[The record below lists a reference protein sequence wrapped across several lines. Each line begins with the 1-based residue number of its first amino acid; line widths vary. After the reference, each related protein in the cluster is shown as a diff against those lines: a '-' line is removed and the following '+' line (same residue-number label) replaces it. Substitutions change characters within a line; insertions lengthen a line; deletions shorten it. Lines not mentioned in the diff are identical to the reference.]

1 MGVSQAAL
9 IHPHFSAPVA
19 FTGAARRST
28 EMRSQNGANVEEGR
42 SKCAFWP
49 CRLRWCT
56 IFDPVTFD
64 WVVSKVGGQAGR
76 RARFIADPIEPLP
89 LPTRSKACAMLGLAT
104 LLQPANTLG

>member
-56 IFDPVTFD
+56 IYRSSHLRLGGEQGWRSSWKTSPVH
-64 WVVSKVGGQAGR
+64 R
-76 RARFIADPIEPLP
+76 RSD
-89 LPTRSKACAMLGLAT
+89 
-104 LLQPANTLG
+104 